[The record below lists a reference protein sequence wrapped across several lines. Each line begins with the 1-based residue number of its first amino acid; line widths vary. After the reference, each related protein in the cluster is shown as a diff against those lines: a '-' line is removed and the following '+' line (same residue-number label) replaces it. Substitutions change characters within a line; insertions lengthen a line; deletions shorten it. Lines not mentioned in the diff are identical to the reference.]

1 MSGNGAPPQVP
12 LAAAYDVAMLDLDG
26 TVYLGAAAVPGAAE
40 ALNKAMDA
48 GMKLAYVTNNASRT
62 PSAIAAQ
69 LTALGLPGASGN
81 GGSGGSSGGGGSGDG
96 SAGGG
101 SSIGESAGGGLAGS
115 VVTSAQAAA
124 TLLAERLPPGTR
136 VLVVGGTGLRW
147 AVRER
152 GLRPVSTAFDRPAAV
167 VQGYSPTLDYS
178 LLNEGALAVA
188 AGALFVASNADWTMP
203 TARGRQPG
211 NGAMLQVIRSA
222 TGTDPLVA
230 GKPEPPM
237 HAEALRRTGARHP
250 LVVGDRLDTDIEGA
264 NRASTDSMLV
274 LTGVARPADAVL
286 APPSQRPVYI
296 AADLAGL
303 LEPHP
308 AIPAGQREP
317 FCIGKWSARWASGP
331 DGDHVELTGPGDGD
345 RIDGLRALC
354 AAAWSRDGVT
364 QPMVSGALAALD
376 ADRA

>member
-1 MSGNGAPPQVP
+1 MSGDGVPPEGP

-26 TVYLGAAAVPGAAE
+26 TVYLGRTAVPGAAE

-69 LTALGLPGASGN
+69 LTALGLPAA
-81 GGSGGSSGGGGSGDG
+81 SGDG
-96 SAGGG
+96 GAADRNAG
-101 SSIGESAGGGLAGS
+101 SAGGGLAGS

-124 TLLAERLPPGTR
+124 SLLAERLPPGAR

-167 VQGYSPTLDYS
+167 VQGYSPTVDYP

-211 NGAMLQVIRSA
+211 NGAMIQVIRSA

-264 NRASTDSMLV
+264 NRARTDSMLV
-274 LTGVARPADAVL
+274 LTGVSRPADVVL
-286 APPSQRPVYI
+286 APAAQRPVYI

-331 DGDHVELTGPGDGD
+331 DGDQVELAGPAGGD

-364 QPMVSGALAALD
+364 RPMVAAALAALD
-376 ADRA
+376 AGRK